1 MIMSLSSHSVVVR
14 GLPLLVTLLLAGCA
28 SEPPAPTSPATPA
41 GRPIPKAMQ
50 PQKPADM
57 KTRIVRFL
65 PKQVPDKQGWAND
78 VVTALTTQ
86 NLTVSD
92 HNVCTV
98 LAVAEQEATYQADP
112 VVPGLGKIAWK
123 EINARAGKLLIPEF
137 MVRTA
142 LSIKSPTGKSYAE
155 RIDKL
160 RTEREMSE
168 IFEDMIGTVPMG
180 KQLFGNMNP
189 VRTGGPM
196 QVSIAFAEANARGY
210 PYSVKESIRHEV
222 FTRRGGIWFGTRH
235 IFGYPADY
243 PDTLYRFAD
252 FNAGWYAS
260 RNAAFQ
266 AAVSRLSGKNL
277 ALDGDLIRYN
287 SDKPGNTE
295 LAVYTLASRV
305 NMSKTAISQS
315 LKLGDSSDFA
325 KSDLYHRVFA
335 LAPRSPATSPPPGL
349 PSGWMSASSAA
360 CRRWR
365 RSTDTFK
372 QQGRPIGRP
381 SLVHPSLRLSF
392 YPISALIPRHAGKS
406 RHPQNRF
413 PLLSP
418 RLAVRSTMGLPQLGH
433 MGLWLFA

>member
-1 MIMSLSSHSVVVR
+1 MTFSLSSISFAVR
-14 GLPLLVTLLLAGCA
+14 ALPLFVTLLLAGCA
-28 SEPPAPTSPATPA
+28 SGPGAPAQDAA
-41 GRPIPKAMQ
+41 AIAKLPKAMQ

-57 KTRIVRFL
+57 KSRIVTFL
-65 PKQVPDKQGWAND
+65 PRNVVDKPGWAND
-78 VVTALTTQ
+78 VVTALTSQ
-86 NLTVSD
+86 GLTVSD

-137 MVRTA
+137 VVRTA
-142 LSIKSPTGKSYAE
+142 LSIKSPTGKTYAE

-168 IFEDMIGTVPMG
+168 IFEDMIGEVPMG

-196 QVSIAFAEANARGY
+196 QVSVAFAEANTRGY
-210 PYSVKESIRHEV
+210 PYPVKDSIRHEV
-222 FTRRGGIWFGTRH
+222 FTRRGGIWFGTKH

-266 AAVSRLSGKNL
+266 AAVSRLSGKTL
-277 ALDGDLIRYN
+277 ALDGDLIRYD
-287 SDKPGNTE
+287 SDLPGKTE
-295 LAVYTLASRV
+295 LAVHAIAGQLS
-305 NMSKTAISQS
+305 MSKQAIHQS

-325 KSDLYHRVFA
+325 QSDLYHRVFT
-335 LAPRSPATSPPPGL
+335 LA
-349 PSGWMSASSAA
+349 
-360 CRRWR
+360 
-365 RSTDTFK
+365 DK
-372 QQGRPIGRP
+372 Q
-381 SLVHPSLRLSF
+381 
-392 YPISALIPRHAGKS
+392 AGK
-406 RHPQNRF
+406 RLPRAILPGIQ
-413 PLLSP
+413 LKSP
-418 RLAVRSTMGLPQLGH
+418 KITRNLTTA
-433 MGLWLFA
+433 WFAKRVDEREQRCVQKMATIR

>member
-57 KTRIVRFL
+57 KTRIVHFL

-78 VVTALTTQ
+78 VVTSLTTQ

-266 AAVSRLSGKNL
+266 AAVSRLSGKTL

-335 LAPRSPATSPPPGL
+335 LA
-349 PSGWMSASSAA
+349 
-360 CRRWR
+360 
-365 RSTDTFK
+365 DK
-372 QQGRPIGRP
+372 Q
-381 SLVHPSLRLSF
+381 
-392 YPISALIPRHAGKS
+392 AGK
-406 RHPQNRF
+406 RLPRAILPGIQ
-413 PLLSP
+413 LKSP
-418 RLAVRSTMGLPQLGH
+418 KITRNLTTA
-433 MGLWLFA
+433 WFAKRVDEREQRCVQKMATIR

>member
-1 MIMSLSSHSVVVR
+1 MTFSLSSISFAVR
-14 GLPLLVTLLLAGCA
+14 ALPLFVTLLLAGCA
-28 SEPPAPTSPATPA
+28 SDPGAPAQDAA
-41 GRPIPKAMQ
+41 AIAKLPKAMQ

-65 PKQVPDKQGWAND
+65 PRQVPDKQGWAND
-78 VVTALTTQ
+78 VVTALTSQ
-86 NLTVSD
+86 GLTVSD
-92 HNVCTV
+92 HNVCSV

-112 VVPGLGKIAWK
+112 VVPNLSKIAWK

-137 MVRTA
+137 VVRTA
-142 LSIKSPTGKSYAE
+142 LSINSPTGKTYAE
-155 RIDKL
+155 RIDRV

-168 IFEDMIGTVPMG
+168 IFEDMIGMLPMG
-180 KQLFGNMNP
+180 KRLFGNLNP

-210 PYSVKESIRHEV
+210 PYPVKDSIRHEV
-222 FTRRGGIWFGTRH
+222 FTRRGGIWFGTKH

-266 AAVSRLSGKNL
+266 AAVSRLSGKSL

-305 NMSKTAISQS
+305 NMSKKAISQS
-315 LKLGDSSDFA
+315 LRLGDSSDFA
-325 KSDLYHRVFA
+325 KSDLYHRVFT
-335 LAPRSPATSPPPGL
+335 LA
-349 PSGWMSASSAA
+349 
-360 CRRWR
+360 
-365 RSTDTFK
+365 DK
-372 QQGRPIGRP
+372 Q
-381 SLVHPSLRLSF
+381 
-392 YPISALIPRHAGKS
+392 AGK
-406 RHPQNRF
+406 RLPRAILPGIQ
-413 PLLSP
+413 LKSP
-418 RLAVRSTMGLPQLGH
+418 KITRNLTTAWFAKRVDDREQACVRKMATIR
-433 MGLWLFA
+433 